1 MEVKIDPSKIKIE
14 SSKPPMVSQDMAIKS
29 TLSKIKKKIAV
40 MSGKGGVGKTTVSVN
55 LAVALA
61 QSGLKVGILDADIT
75 GPNIPLMI
83 GLEGE
88 AVTVKDQKI
97 IPGEKYGVKVVS
109 MELLVNARTPLIWRG
124 PLKVAAIK
132 QFLSDVYW
140 GDLDVLVIDLP
151 PGTSDEPLS
160 IIQIIPEIAGAV
172 VVATPQEVAL
182 LDVKKAVE
190 FAKRTNMPILGVIE
204 NMSSIACPHCGTE
217 IDIFGKGGA
226 KHLAEELGI
235 PFLGDLPL
243 DVEARKMGDQGKPPV
258 TVQDSPFGAAFQP
271 IVQKLRQQIGL

>member
-1 MEVKIDPSKIKIE
+1 
-14 SSKPPMVSQDMAIKS
+14 
-29 TLSKIKKKIAV
+29 
-40 MSGKGGVGKTTVSVN
+40 
-55 LAVALA
+55 
-61 QSGLKVGILDADIT
+61 
-75 GPNIPLMI
+75 
-83 GLEGE
+83 
-88 AVTVKDQKI
+88 
-97 IPGEKYGVKVVS
+97 

-140 GDLDVLVIDLP
+140 GDLDVLIIDLP

-172 VVATPQEVAL
+172 IVATPQEVAL

-204 NMSSIACPHCGTE
+204 NMSSIACPHCGKE

-226 KHLAEELGI
+226 RSLAEDLGI
-235 PFLGDLPL
+235 PFLGDIPL

-271 IVQKLRQQIGL
+271 IVHKLRQQIGL

>member
-88 AVTVKDQKI
+88 SVTVQDQKI

-172 VVATPQEVAL
+172 IVATPQEVAL

-204 NMSSIACPHCGTE
+204 NMSSIPCPHCGKE

-235 PFLGDLPL
+235 PFLGDIPL

-258 TVQDSPFGAAFQP
+258 TVSDSPFGTAFQP